1 MIIGYKAFNS
11 DLTNRY
17 GIKFEIGK
25 IYLSS
30 GAIRFGNNG
39 NGFHLCKNIEDTFR
53 LFNPEKMTICKVIGS
68 GNFLENNRQEDE
80 YYGFSEMYA
89 VEKLEVLKKLTRL
102 EIIQEGLKLNEL
114 RAHSNKN
121 TSEIR
126 LDNLIK
132 VRKYQE
138 ALIQNVLQE
147 KVSIETLRAKVIEE
161 YCNNNPELEEK
172 IDKAYDEEVKAK
184 EKVKTK

>member
-53 LFNPEKMTICKVIGS
+53 FFDPEKMTICRVIGS

-80 YYGFSEMYA
+80 YYGFSDMYA
-89 VEKLEVLKKLTRL
+89 VEKLQVLKKLTRM

-114 RAHSNKN
+114 RAHRFVSSFPL
-121 TSEIR
+121 TEEEII
-126 LDNLIK
+126 LFKEKFKDSIK
-132 VRKYQE
+132 VIDAIAYYQE
-138 ALIQNVLQE
+138 N
-147 KVSIETLRAKVIEE
+147 
-161 YCNNNPELEEK
+161 
-172 IDKAYDEEVKAK
+172 DKEIYWRKNGIK
-184 EKVKTK
+184 R